1 MFLQSVTKS
10 SNLILIAKSFKYMY
24 MKSTDNQPKSLNF
37 RFRKIVHYSLIF
49 CILLIQLIIA
59 GFFYNEFINR
69 KNLAFIEN
77 QLKEVNSLENLT
89 DNSRKELL
97 NAQNSL
103 QQYLVNADKK
113 YLDSYFAS
121 LDKLGAN
128 LDNINSYEAKFPK
141 LKNILSFQKKDSL
154 GSKNL
159 KLLVDS
165 TYQYSTQ
172 SNFKAPTP
180 LLSLKKYESNYNLD
194 KYDFHVETKT
204 IADTVKKKGL
214 FGRLGDAISG
224 KENVRKEST
233 IITVKQGKIPE
244 ATAIKADVDSVM
256 NVVQNYYTG
265 EIKKMQVQV
274 IGKQNN
280 NNKFYTIFNK
290 LLIYSN
296 GVMNIYDFA
305 IKDSKADL
313 EKEYALRNSENNK
326 IRTNLIL
333 GAMVLMFIVSILIM
347 YLTRIAF
354 VYENQLNAANK
365 QINENLNFKNRI
377 LGMLSHELRSPLK
390 IIGIFIRKINKKTND
405 DSIKEYLKSISFT
418 NNTLLMQANQILE
431 YTKNQHVENQ
441 LIPVVFN
448 LKNEITSI
456 LNSIEPY
463 IETRNNKF
471 LVEENI
477 DPKIEVYSDNT
488 KINQVF
494 MNILANA
501 NKFTENGEIKVITKA
516 EFIDEN
522 TVALT
527 TIISDTGVGI
537 SKSDLEKIFEPYYQG
552 VLSEDVEN
560 LGAGLG
566 LSLCK
571 EIVELYSGNIS
582 VDSEQNIG
590 TTVSFTINLNVNK

>member
-1 MFLQSVTKS
+1 
-10 SNLILIAKSFKYMY
+10 
-24 MKSTDNQPKSLNF
+24 MKSTDSQPKALNF

-77 QLKEVNSLENLT
+77 QLKEVNSLEKLT

-180 LLSLKKYESNYNLD
+180 LPSLKKYESNYNLD

-256 NVVQNYYTG
+256 NLVQNYYTG

-326 IRTNLIL
+326 IRTNLVL

-365 QINENLNFKNRI
+365 QIKENLNFKNRI

-448 LKNEITSI
+448 LKNEVTSI

-471 LVEENI
+471 IVEENI

-501 NKFTENGEIKVITKA
+501 NKFTENGEIRVITKA
-516 EFIDEN
+516 ESLDEN
-522 TVALT
+522 TVALIT
-527 TIISDTGVGI
+527 TIKDTGVGI

-582 VDSEQNIG
+582 VDSEQNVG
-590 TTVSFTINLNVNK
+590 TTVRFIINLNVNK

>member
-1 MFLQSVTKS
+1 
-10 SNLILIAKSFKYMY
+10 MY
-24 MKSTDNQPKSLNF
+24 MKSKDNQPKSLNF
-37 RFRKIVHYSLIF
+37 RFRKVVHYSLIF

-59 GFFYNEFINR
+59 CFFYNEFINR

-180 LLSLKKYESNYNLD
+180 LPSLKKYESNYNLD

-256 NVVQNYYTG
+256 NLVQNYYTG

-280 NNKFYTIFNK
+280 NNQFYTIFNK

-365 QINENLNFKNRI
+365 QIKENLNFKNRI

-448 LKNEITSI
+448 LKNEVTSI

-471 LVEENI
+471 VVEENI

-501 NKFTENGEIKVITKA
+501 NKFTENGEISVITKA
-516 EFIDEN
+516 EPLDEN
-522 TVALT
+522 TVALIT
-527 TIISDTGVGI
+527 TIKDTGVGI

-582 VDSEQNIG
+582 VDSEQNVG

>member
-1 MFLQSVTKS
+1 
-10 SNLILIAKSFKYMY
+10 MY
-24 MKSTDNQPKSLNF
+24 MKSKDNQPKPLNF

-59 GFFYNEFINR
+59 GFFYNEFVNK

-97 NAQNSL
+97 NAQNFL

-128 LDNINSYEAKFPK
+128 LDNINSYESKYPR
-141 LKNILSFQKKDSL
+141 LKNILTVQKTDSL
-154 GSKNL
+154 GSKRL

-165 TYQYSTQ
+165 TYQYSTK
-172 SNFKAPTP
+172 SNFREPVSVP
-180 LLSLKKYESNYNLD
+180 SLKRYVSNYNLD
-194 KYDFHVETKT
+194 KYNFDVETKT
-204 IADTVKKKGL
+204 VTDTVKKKGL
-214 FGRLGDAISG
+214 FGPLGDAISG

-233 IITVKQGKIPE
+233 IITVKQGKTPE
-244 ATAIKADVDSVM
+244 AAAIKADVDSVM
-256 NVVQNYYTG
+256 NLVQNYYTG
-265 EIKKMQVQV
+265 EIKKIQVKV
-274 IGKQNN
+274 VGKQSDNT
-280 NNKFYTIFNK
+280 KFYTIFNN

-313 EKEYALRNSENNK
+313 EKEYAKRNSENDK
-326 IRTNLIL
+326 IRMYLVF

-347 YLTRIAF
+347 YFTRIAF
-354 VYENQLNAANK
+354 IYENRLNAANK
-365 QINENLNFKNRI
+365 QIKENLSFKNRI

-431 YTKNQHVENQ
+431 YTKNQHVENH

-448 LKNEITSI
+448 LKNEVTSI

-471 LVEENI
+471 IVEENI

-501 NKFTENGEIKVITKA
+501 NKFTENGEIRVMTKA
-516 EFIDEN
+516 ESVDEN
-522 TVALT
+522 TVSLIT
-527 TIISDTGVGI
+527 VIKDTGVGI

-571 EIVELYSGNIS
+571 EIVELYSGKIS
-582 VDSEQNIG
+582 VDSERNVG

>member
-1 MFLQSVTKS
+1 
-10 SNLILIAKSFKYMY
+10 
-24 MKSTDNQPKSLNF
+24 MKSEDNQPKSLNF

-59 GFFYNEFINR
+59 AFFYNEFVNK
-69 KNLAFIEN
+69 KNLEFIEN
-77 QLKEVNSLENLT
+77 QLKEVNSLEKLT
-89 DNSRKELL
+89 DNSRKELI

-113 YLDSYFAS
+113 YLDSYFSS

-128 LDNINSYEAKFPK
+128 LDNINSYESKYPR
-141 LKNILSFQKKDSL
+141 LKNILTTQNADSFDSKK
-154 GSKNL
+154 L
-159 KLLVDS
+159 KMLVDS
-165 TYQYSTQ
+165 THEYSTQ
-172 SNFKAPTP
+172 SNFREP
-180 LLSLKKYESNYNLD
+180 LPIPSPKRYINNYNLD
-194 KYDFHVETKT
+194 KYNFDIETKT
-204 IADTVKKKGL
+204 IVDTVKRKGL

-224 KENVRKEST
+224 RQNVRKDST

-244 ATAIKADVDSVM
+244 ADAIKADVDSIM
-256 NVVQNYYTG
+256 NLVQNYYTG
-265 EIKKMQVQV
+265 EVKKIQFKVV
-274 IGKQNN
+274 GKQNDN
-280 NNKFYTIFNK
+280 TKFYTIFNK

-313 EKEYALRNSENNK
+313 EKEYAQRNSENNK
-326 IRTNLIL
+326 IRTYLIL
-333 GAMVLMFIVSILIM
+333 GAMILMFIVSILIM
-347 YLTRIAF
+347 YFTRIAF
-354 VYENQLNAANK
+354 IYETRLNAANK
-365 QINENLNFKNRI
+365 QIKENLNFKNRI

-418 NNTLLMQANQILE
+418 NNTLLVQANQILE
-431 YTKNQHVENQ
+431 YTKNQHVQNQ

-448 LKNEITSI
+448 LKNEVTSI

-463 IETRNNKF
+463 IETRNNRF
-471 LVEENI
+471 IVEENI
-477 DPKIEVYSDNT
+477 SPEIEVYSDNT

-501 NKFTENGEIKVITKA
+501 NKFTENGEIKVVTKA
-516 EFIDEN
+516 ESIDEN
-522 TVALT
+522 TVSLI
-527 TIISDTGVGI
+527 TIIKDTGIGI

-552 VLSEDVEN
+552 VISEDVEN

-571 EIVELYSGNIS
+571 EIVELYSGKIS
-582 VDSEQNIG
+582 VDSEKNVG
-590 TTVSFTINLNVNK
+590 TTVSFTINLKVNK

>member
-1 MFLQSVTKS
+1 
-10 SNLILIAKSFKYMY
+10 MY
-24 MKSTDNQPKSLNF
+24 MKSKDNQPKPLNF

-59 GFFYNEFINR
+59 GFFYNEFVNK

-97 NAQNSL
+97 NAQNFL

-128 LDNINSYEAKFPK
+128 LDNINSYESKYPR
-141 LKNILSFQKKDSL
+141 LKNILTVQKTDSL
-154 GSKNL
+154 GSKRL

-165 TYQYSTQ
+165 TYQYSTK
-172 SNFKAPTP
+172 SNFREPVSVP
-180 LLSLKKYESNYNLD
+180 SLKKYVSNYNLD
-194 KYDFHVETKT
+194 KYNFDVETKT
-204 IADTVKKKGL
+204 VTDTVKKKGL

-233 IITVKQGKIPE
+233 IITVKQGKTPE
-244 ATAIKADVDSVM
+244 AAAIKADVDSVM
-256 NVVQNYYTG
+256 NLVQNYYTG
-265 EIKKMQVQV
+265 EIKKIQVKV
-274 IGKQNN
+274 VGKQSDNT
-280 NNKFYTIFNK
+280 KFYTIFNN

-313 EKEYALRNSENNK
+313 EKEYAKRNSENDK
-326 IRTNLIL
+326 IRMYLVF

-347 YLTRIAF
+347 YFTRIAF
-354 VYENQLNAANK
+354 IYENRLNAANK
-365 QINENLNFKNRI
+365 QIKENLSFKNRI

-431 YTKNQHVENQ
+431 YTKNQHVENH

-448 LKNEITSI
+448 LKNEVTSI

-471 LVEENI
+471 IVEENI

-501 NKFTENGEIKVITKA
+501 NKFTENGEIRVMTKV
-516 EFIDEN
+516 ESVDEN
-522 TVALT
+522 TVSLIT
-527 TIISDTGVGI
+527 VIKDTGVGI

-571 EIVELYSGNIS
+571 EIVELYSGKIS
-582 VDSEQNIG
+582 VDSERNVG

>member
-1 MFLQSVTKS
+1 
-10 SNLILIAKSFKYMY
+10 MY

-77 QLKEVNSLENLT
+77 QLKEVNSLEKLT

-180 LLSLKKYESNYNLD
+180 LPSLKKYESNYNLD

-256 NVVQNYYTG
+256 NLVQNYYTG

-365 QINENLNFKNRI
+365 QIKENLNFKNRI

-448 LKNEITSI
+448 LKNEVTSI

-471 LVEENI
+471 IVEENI

-501 NKFTENGEIKVITKA
+501 NKFTENGEIRVITKA
-516 EFIDEN
+516 ESVDEN
-522 TVALT
+522 TVALIT
-527 TIISDTGVGI
+527 TIKDTGVGI

-582 VDSEQNIG
+582 VDSEQNVG

>member
-1 MFLQSVTKS
+1 
-10 SNLILIAKSFKYMY
+10 MY
-24 MKSTDNQPKSLNF
+24 MKSKDNHPKSLNF

-59 GFFYNEFINR
+59 AFFYNEFINK

-77 QLKEVNSLENLT
+77 QLKEVHSLEKLT

-97 NAQNSL
+97 NAQNFL
-103 QQYLVNADKK
+103 QQYLTKTDEK
-113 YLDSYFAS
+113 YLNSYFKS
-121 LDKLGAN
+121 LDRLGKN
-128 LDNINSYEAKFPK
+128 LDNINRYESKYPR
-141 LKNILSFQKKDSL
+141 LKSILKFQKTDTL
-154 GSKNL
+154 GSKKL
-159 KLLVDS
+159 KLLIDS
-165 TYQYSTQ
+165 TYQYSTK
-172 SNFKAPTP
+172 SNFRAPTFIP
-180 LLSLKKYESNYNLD
+180 SLKKYEGNYNLD

-204 IADTVKKKGL
+204 ISDTVKKKGL

-233 IITVKQGKIPE
+233 IITVNNGKTPE
-244 ATAIKADVDSVM
+244 AASIKADMDSIM
-256 NVVQNYYTG
+256 NLVQNHYSG
-265 EIKKMQVQV
+265 EIRKMQVQV
-274 IGKQNN
+274 IGKQNDN
-280 NNKFYTIFNK
+280 SKFYTIFNN
-290 LLIYSN
+290 LLVYSN

-305 IKDSKADL
+305 IKDSKSDL
-313 EKEYALRNSENNK
+313 EKEYALLNSENNK

-333 GAMVLMFIVSILIM
+333 GAMVLMFIVSVLIM

-354 VYENQLNAANK
+354 IYENQLNSANK
-365 QINENLNFKNRI
+365 QIKENLNFKNRI

-431 YTKNQHVENQ
+431 YTKNQHVENH
-441 LIPVVFN
+441 LVPVVFN
-448 LKNEITSI
+448 LKNEVTSI

-471 LVEENI
+471 IVEENI
-477 DPKIEVYSDNT
+477 SPEIEVYSDNT
-488 KINQVF
+488 KINQIF

-516 EFIDEN
+516 ESIDEN
-522 TVALT
+522 AVALT

-582 VDSEQNIG
+582 VDSEQNVG
-590 TTVSFTINLNVNK
+590 TTVSFTINLNINK

>member
-1 MFLQSVTKS
+1 
-10 SNLILIAKSFKYMY
+10 MY
-24 MKSTDNQPKSLNF
+24 MKSKDNHPKSLNF

-59 GFFYNEFINR
+59 AFFYNEFINK

-77 QLKEVNSLENLT
+77 QLKEVHSLEKLT

-97 NAQNSL
+97 NAQNFL
-103 QQYLVNADKK
+103 QQYLTKTDEQ
-113 YLDSYFAS
+113 YLNSYFKS
-121 LDKLGAN
+121 LDRLGKN
-128 LDNINSYEAKFPK
+128 LDNINRYESKYPR
-141 LKNILSFQKKDSL
+141 LKSILKFQKTDTL
-154 GSKNL
+154 GSKKL
-159 KLLVDS
+159 KLLIDS
-165 TYQYSTQ
+165 TYQYSTK
-172 SNFKAPTP
+172 SNFRAPTSIP
-180 LLSLKKYESNYNLD
+180 SLKKYEGNYNLD

-204 IADTVKKKGL
+204 ISDTVKKKGL

-233 IITVKQGKIPE
+233 IITVNNGKTPE
-244 ATAIKADVDSVM
+244 AASIKADMDSIM
-256 NVVQNYYTG
+256 NLVQNHYSG
-265 EIKKMQVQV
+265 EIRKMQVQV
-274 IGKQNN
+274 IGKQNDN
-280 NNKFYTIFNK
+280 SKFYTIFNN
-290 LLIYSN
+290 LLVYSN

-305 IKDSKADL
+305 IKDSKSDL
-313 EKEYALRNSENNK
+313 EKEYALLNSENNK

-333 GAMVLMFIVSILIM
+333 GAMVLMFIVSVLIM

-354 VYENQLNAANK
+354 VYENQLNSANK
-365 QINENLNFKNRI
+365 QIKENLNFKNRI

-431 YTKNQHVENQ
+431 YTKNQHVENH
-441 LIPVVFN
+441 LVPVVFN
-448 LKNEITSI
+448 LKNEVTSI

-471 LVEENI
+471 IVEENI
-477 DPKIEVYSDNT
+477 SPEIEVYSDNT
-488 KINQVF
+488 KINQIF

-516 EFIDEN
+516 ESIDEN
-522 TVALT
+522 AVALT

-582 VDSEQNIG
+582 VDSEQNVG
-590 TTVSFTINLNVNK
+590 TTVSFTINLNINK

>member
-1 MFLQSVTKS
+1 MKSKDNQTKS
-10 SNLILIAKSFKYMY
+10 LS
-24 MKSTDNQPKSLNF
+24 F
-37 RFRKIVHYSLIF
+37 RFRKIVQYSLIF

-59 GFFYNEFINR
+59 AFFYNEFVKR

-77 QLKEVNSLENLT
+77 QLKEVNSLEKLT

-103 QQYLVNADKK
+103 QQYLTKTDKK
-113 YLDSYFAS
+113 YLDAYFAS

-128 LDNINSYEAKFPK
+128 LDNINSYESKYPK
-141 LKNILSFQKKDSL
+141 LKNVLSVEKTDSWES
-154 GSKNL
+154 SKL
-159 KLLVDS
+159 KLLIDS
-165 TYQYSTQ
+165 TYQFSNK
-172 SNFKAPTP
+172 SNFNEPVSFPKI
-180 LLSLKKYESNYNLD
+180 KKYVSNYNLD
-194 KYDFHVETKT
+194 KYNFDIEKKIIT
-204 IADTVKKKGL
+204 DTVKKKGL

-224 KENVRKEST
+224 KENIRKEST
-233 IITVKQGKIPE
+233 IITVKQGKTPE
-244 ATAIKADVDSVM
+244 AAAIKADIDSVM
-256 NVVQNYYTG
+256 NLVQNHYTG
-265 EIKKMQVQV
+265 EVNKIQVKV
-274 IGKQNN
+274 VGKQND
-280 NNKFYTIFNK
+280 NNKFYTIFNN

-296 GVMNIYDFA
+296 GVMNIYDLA

-313 EKEYALRNSENNK
+313 EKEYAKRNSESDK
-326 IRTNLIL
+326 IRMYLVF
-333 GAMVLMFIVSILIM
+333 GAMILMFIVSILIM
-347 YLTRIAF
+347 YFTRIAF
-354 VYENQLNAANK
+354 IYEKRLNSANK
-365 QINENLNFKNRI
+365 QIKENLNFKNRI

-431 YTKNQHVENQ
+431 YTKNQHVENH
-441 LIPVVFN
+441 LVPVVFN

-471 LVEENI
+471 IVEESIN
-477 DPKIEVYSDNT
+477 PEIEVYSDNT

-494 MNILANA
+494 MNILAND
-501 NKFTENGEIKVITKA
+501 KFTENGEITVITKA
-516 EFIDEN
+516 QPVDEN
-522 TVALT
+522 IISLI
-527 TIISDTGVGI
+527 TIIKDTGVGI
-537 SKSDLEKIFEPYYQG
+537 SKSDLKKIFEPYYQG
-552 VLSEDVEN
+552 VISEDVEN

-582 VDSEQNIG
+582 VDSEKNVG